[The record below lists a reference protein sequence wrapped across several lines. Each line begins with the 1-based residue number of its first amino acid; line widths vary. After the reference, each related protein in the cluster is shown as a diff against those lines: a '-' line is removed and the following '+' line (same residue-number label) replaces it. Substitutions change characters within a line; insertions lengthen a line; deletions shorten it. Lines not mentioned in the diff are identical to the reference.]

1 MKHWPSPTAL
11 KHAFKS
17 LRSSM
22 PSNSS
27 PQSQTDQ
34 RSEAGKRPVS
44 LKSLSRPIDRMLSR
58 LRNRIRW
65 FVLLEGVAI
74 AIIWAVLTFW
84 IALAI
89 DYLPVTMGF
98 NELSRPTRLI
108 ILVLSSLT
116 VALVLYRLVFRRVFV
131 QLQNQSMAM
140 LIERRYPQ
148 FNDSLL
154 TTVSRTNSKSGDV
167 TVDESMLE
175 RTRIYAEAIVP
186 DVELA
191 KVINSNP
198 MKRSFALAGMLLLTV
213 AGFAIANP
221 GAVKL
226 AAQRL
231 YLLKNEAWP
240 RSCQIEIVGIN
251 IKRDNVIEGIDELVQ
266 MVEPISSSD
275 GEEGKFFV
283 AKGATLTLH
292 VRAQADDSNADR
304 RLPDTCSFIYQI
316 EDGDRGTQEFK
327 KIGGPRNG
335 FQRYSLDGQ
344 PLSGILSSIN
354 FEVRG
359 GDHRLGPF
367 EICVV
372 DEPTVLSTDLVC
384 KYPSYLVDEFRGE
397 GQTIQWTGQARLA
410 QGTGLT
416 IEATANKEL
425 TNVYVSGTAIEKPI
439 SLVPDGNQFQY
450 HIPAIEQ
457 PIDLEFI
464 LCDAN
469 GLVSQQPHRISIDS
483 IEDQPPLIRSRL
495 KGIGTAVTPDVQIPL
510 AGTIEDDYGLSE
522 SWVEIEIAKTETIK
536 EPITVNNDGELEC
549 KIDFRQRK
557 QTVGKQ
563 YELPTDDTKGENK
576 VAFVIKSQDKFDL
589 NNSTNVGVGDRY
601 VLDIVTPNELVRIL
615 ERLEVGQRRRLE
627 QIYLELE
634 DTRNYLQ
641 RSKSKLGSKGSAN
654 DLVEPGE
661 QIVEPEDDSNET
673 EIRKQEMRL
682 LFSQRSIVQID
693 KSTHEILG
701 SAEAFDNIR
710 LQLINNR
717 IDSEDRKTRFN
728 EQIISPLRL
737 IGEQS
742 MQQLR
747 DRTVELES
755 GLRDLQ
761 ISPDDEQVSEE
772 ADRLA
777 NSAIEQTELT
787 LKQLDAVLNVLLKY
801 ETQNELLEI
810 VRGMIKDQK
819 ELKERTK
826 KERQRKAFEGLL
838 D

>member
-1 MKHWPSPTAL
+1 MPSTPSPKTRTEDRVA
-11 KHAFKS
+11 AS
-17 LRSSM
+17 R
-22 PSNSS
+22 NS
-27 PQSQTDQ
+27 
-34 RSEAGKRPVS
+34 VS
-44 LKSLSRPIDRMLSR
+44 LKSLSRPIDRLLWR
-58 LRNRIRW
+58 LRSRIRW
-65 FVLLEGVAI
+65 FVLLEGIAI

-98 NELSRPTRLI
+98 NELSRPARLI
-108 ILVLSSLT
+108 ILVLSSL
-116 VALVLYRLVFRRVFV
+116 AIAYVLYRLVFRRVFV
-131 QLQNQSMAM
+131 RLQNQSMAM

-154 TTVSRTNSKSGDV
+154 TTVSRTNSRASDV
-167 TVDESMLE
+167 PVDEAMLE
-175 RTRIYAEAIVP
+175 RTRINAEAIVP
-186 DVELA
+186 EVDLA

-198 MKRSFALAGMLLLTV
+198 LKRSFAIAGLLLLTV
-213 AGFAIANP
+213 AGFAVANP
-221 GAVKL
+221 GAIKL

-231 YLLKNEAWP
+231 YLLKNDAWP

-266 MVEPISSSD
+266 LVKPTSGQD
-275 GEEGKFFV
+275 GEKPTFFV

-292 VRAQADDSNADR
+292 VRAQADQDNNGR
-304 RLPDTCSFIYQI
+304 RLPDVCSLIYQI

-344 PLSGILSSIN
+344 PFSGILSSIS

-367 EICVV
+367 EISVV

-397 GQTIQWTGQARLA
+397 GQTIQWTGQARLP

-416 IEATANKEL
+416 IKATANNKL
-425 TNVYVSGTAIEKPI
+425 TNVYVSGTTIDKPI
-439 SLVPDGNQFQY
+439 PIKPSGNQFEFSV
-450 HIPAIEQ
+450 PAIKQ
-457 PIDLEFI
+457 PVDLEFT

-469 GLVSQQPHRISIDS
+469 GLISQQPHRILIDS

-495 KGIGTAVTPDVQIPL
+495 KGIGTAVTPDVQIPFE
-510 AGTIEDDYGLSE
+510 GTIDDDYGLAK
-522 SWVEIEIAKTETIK
+522 SWVEIEIAKTETIT
-536 EPITVNNDGELEC
+536 EPVTINKSGELEC
-549 KIDFRQRK
+549 TIDFRQRK
-557 QTVGKQ
+557 QTIGKQ
-563 YELPTDDTKGENK
+563 YELPTGENKGENK
-576 VAFVIKSQDKFDL
+576 VSFVIKSQDKFDL
-589 NNSTNVGVGDRY
+589 ENSTNIGVGDRY
-601 VLDIVTPNELVRIL
+601 VLDIVSPNELVRIL

-627 QIYLELE
+627 QIYLELS

-641 RSKSKLGSKGSAN
+641 RSKSKLASKESAN
-654 DLVEPGE
+654 DFVEPGE
-661 QIVEPEDDSNET
+661 ETVEPENDTEEN

-682 LFSQRSIVQID
+682 LFAQRSIVQID

-701 SAEAFDNIR
+701 SAEAFDSIR

-717 IDSEDRKTRFN
+717 IDSEDRKARFT
-728 EQIISPLRL
+728 EQIIAPLRL

-747 DRTVELES
+747 TRTVELES

-761 ISPDDEQVSEE
+761 ISPDDGQVSEE

-787 LKQLDAVLNVLLKY
+787 LKQLDAVLDVLLKY

-810 VRGMIKDQK
+810 VRGMIKDQQ
-819 ELKERTK
+819 ELKDRTK